1 MTHFHSTAHPQNC
14 LFCRITRGAAPA
26 HLVHQDE
33 RLVAFLD
40 IQPIRPG
47 HLQIVPRDHYACFDD
62 LPPDLAAEAIR
73 LGQRLAVL
81 LKRTERV
88 RRVSFCFTGSDIAHA
103 HAHIVPL
110 HAPTDI
116 TSRRYI
122 AEETLTFRPTP
133 RVADAE
139 LAAQAQRLR
148 GEFAALPPT
157 L

>member
-1 MTHFHSTAHPQNC
+1 MTHSHSTEC
-14 LFCRITRGAAPA
+14 LFCRIVRGEVPA
-26 HLVHQDE
+26 QIVHQDE

-40 IQPIRPG
+40 IHPIRPG
-47 HLQIVPRDHYACFDD
+47 HLQIVPRDHHAYFDD
-62 LPPDLAAEAIR
+62 LPPELAAAMIH
-73 LGQRLAVL
+73 LGQRLAQA
-81 LKRTERV
+81 LKRTEKV
-88 RRVSFCFTGSDIAHA
+88 RRVSFCFTGGDVAHA

-133 RVADAE
+133 RIPDTE
-139 LAAQAQRLR
+139 LAAKAERLR
-148 GEFAALPPT
+148 TEFAALPPR